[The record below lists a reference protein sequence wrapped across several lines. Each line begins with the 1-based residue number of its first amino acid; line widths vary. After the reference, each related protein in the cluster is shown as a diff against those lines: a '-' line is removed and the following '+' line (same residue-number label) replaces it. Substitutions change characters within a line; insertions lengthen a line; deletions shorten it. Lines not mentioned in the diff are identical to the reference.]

1 MALADDIDV
10 EALLAEVEVWKALI
24 NEAALADP
32 RRECGERQISNGQRV
47 LENWLADA
55 SEELRV
61 SWSE

>member
-1 MALADDIDV
+1 V
-10 EALLAEVEVWKALI
+10 EAWKALI

-32 RRECGERQISNGQRV
+32 RRECGDRQISNGQRV

-55 SEELRV
+55 SEALRV